1 MHDCHA
7 ACKGYQFTS
16 QYSNISNKNVY
27 NIHKIVFVRKAK
39 RLLCYTFSDIVPHF
53 NQTLLFSVPFTKNII
68 QAINSLSFSI
78 YR

>member
-16 QYSNISNKNVY
+16 QYSDISNKNIY

-39 RLLCYTFSDIVPHF
+39 RLIVPYF